1 MLIDVGDFGQ
11 MLCRI
16 NMYKC
21 CVQNIIST
29 VLIIPTNRYGDVVV
43 LRERT
48 GETMRYLTM
57 KKIKMNTDVGGQQRI
72 FHL

>member
-11 MLCRI
+11 MLYRI

-21 CVQNIIST
+21 CVQSIIST
-29 VLIIPTNRYGDVVV
+29 VLIIPTTRYGDVVV

-48 GETMRYLTM
+48 DETMR
-57 KKIKMNTDVGGQQRI
+57 
-72 FHL
+72 